1 MAESLILYN
10 DKAKHRYELAKI
22 PEVANGLSA
31 VERLV
36 FKAQFGR
43 PFSDYQQ
50 AELVRAL
57 AEPVRF
63 VMMDVGAKAGD
74 AGENAYRLARTAEL
88 LKRYFGELTLAD
100 FRQAFELLISGE
112 LDAYLPKRDGKPDR
126 GHYQNFNAE
135 YIIKV
140 FRAYALRRAA
150 VMRRAEELKPK
161 EAPARDLEAEA
172 RSWKVVR
179 DGFYHDWLYYKYH
192 GRMPRISP
200 VAVVIY
206 YNAFSRLGWVD
217 ELPVDAKEQ
226 ESVIYSAFVGLT
238 GKPVTESHRTQW
250 KRREIERAFRDMV
263 EDEIQFDKFI

>member
-22 PEVANGLSA
+22 PEVANGLNA

-50 AELVRAL
+50 FELVRAL
-57 AEPVRF
+57 DEPVRF

-74 AGENAYRLARTAEL
+74 AGESAYRLTRTAEL

-112 LDAYLPKRDGKPDR
+112 LDTYLPKRDGKPDR

-135 YIIKV
+135 YVLKV
-140 FRAYALRRAA
+140 LKAYLLRRAA
-150 VMRRAEELKPK
+150 VMRKAEELKPK
-161 EAPARDLEAEA
+161 TAPARDLEAEA

-192 GRMPRISP
+192 GMMPRISP

-206 YNAFSRLGWVD
+206 YNTFARLGWVD

-226 ESVIYSAFVGLT
+226 ESVIYAAFVGLT

-250 KRREIERAFRDMV
+250 KRREIERAFRELV
-263 EDEIQFDKFI
+263 EDEVQFDKFI